1 MKGNEEKRMENLEV
15 KTILIP
21 ELQMKDKSLD
31 DNYRNEELVVHIKV
45 DYEVQNE
52 KFVVQK
58 FKVSISVV
66 LADSTDVFTQLAR
79 GIGRMT

>member
-1 MKGNEEKRMENLEV
+1 
-15 KTILIP
+15 
-21 ELQMKDKSLD
+21 MKDKSLD

-58 FKVSISVV
+58 SKVSISVV
-66 LADSTDVFTQLAR
+66 LADSTDVFT
-79 GIGRMT
+79 